1 MKTTLLLL
9 TLSVFAFTF
18 TPLQVR
24 ADGDA
29 DITSP
34 ATPPAAT
41 GCEFSHLVGK
51 KDTEID
57 RTEFGD
63 RVVRSLKPG
72 QMITME
78 YLEGRINL
86 QVDDDGVIVAVT
98 CG

>member
-1 MKTTLLLL
+1 MKTTILTVALL
-9 TLSVFAFTF
+9 TALSLPAC
-18 TPLQVR
+18 
-24 ADGDA
+24 ADGEQDA
-29 DITSP
+29 PAPTSCDF
-34 ATPPAAT
+34 
-41 GCEFSHLVGK
+41 GHLIGK

-72 QMITME
+72 QMVTME

-86 QVDDDGVIVAVT
+86 QVDDAGVITAVT